1 MALAENTRNKRSE
14 DESGIKFNPFRLLG
28 IGEIMV
34 RYCDGVRIKDF
45 LFLAIITSDRLIFL
59 ESARQNEGA
68 IAKEIPVSVI
78 QKAVME
84 RDEKDRPSLVI
95 SMKVGE
101 QARIMRMVFTGL
113 LSEPETE
120 CREWFTAINGV
131 PPENAELS
139 PSITSDLTEKPV
151 PVTPVVEKAIEKP
164 EGAIPQEKIPEEVP
178 DIKVAEIAS
187 PEPAVTQKV
196 PQVKPATIKKQ
207 EPVRHKKR
215 SKKERPV
222 RPLNNDS
229 SVQIYIEKP
238 SLTPI
243 NLTRKIS
250 TPAGVMKGKSRFCL
264 HCGAKIPAHA
274 RFCSVCGK
282 SQN

>member
-1 MALAENTRNKRSE
+1 MALAEKTRNIRTD

-28 IGEIMV
+28 IGEIML

-45 LFLAIITSDRLIFL
+45 LFFAIITSDRLIFL
-59 ESARQNEGA
+59 ESSRQNEGA
-68 IAKEIPVSVI
+68 IAKEIPISVI

-101 QARIMRMVFTGL
+101 QTRILRMVFTGL
-113 LSEPETE
+113 ISEPETE
-120 CREWFTAINGV
+120 CREWFIAINGV
-131 PPENAELS
+131 PPDNVEIPSS
-139 PSITSDLTEKPV
+139 PILVSPEKQV
-151 PVTPVVEKAIEKP
+151 PAAPVVEQFIEKP
-164 EGAIPQEKIPEEVP
+164 EVIRPDEKISEEATVL
-178 DIKVAEIAS
+178 KSAEVTS
-187 PEPAVTQKV
+187 PEPVAAQKV
-196 PQVKPATIKKQ
+196 TQVKPATIKKQ
-207 EPVRHKKR
+207 EPVRQKKR
-215 SKKERPV
+215 TKKERQV
-222 RPLNNDS
+222 KSVNSED

-243 NLTRKIS
+243 SLTRKIS
-250 TPAGVMKGKSRFCL
+250 TPAGVIKGKSRFCL